1 MVGLCGDCEQQ
12 AYQHPCL
19 SARDW
24 DHTPCSPSSKAHTE
38 GQSQRGRATPV
49 ANMQWLQCASVTPA
63 GPLGARR
70 RAGACHFRGAYRAGP
85 HCLQDQSRADA
96 ELELAVLDTLTD
108 GVLTACAR
116 APEEV
121 RRRLVGVLDGG
132 ITRPRAR
139 HIPDSAAGSRF
150 PHACLRK
157 LYVLCSRG
165 MEAQGA
171 HGCLLEVSNVLCPAL
186 CCPLGDV

>member
-1 MVGLCGDCEQQ
+1 MSNRLISTPVSVHGTGTTPP
-12 AYQHPCL
+12 AAHPPK
-19 SARDW
+19 
-24 DHTPCSPSSKAHTE
+24 HT
-38 GQSQRGRATPV
+38 QRGSRKGAGPH
-49 ANMQWLQCASVTPA
+49 QLQICRLQCASVTPA

-70 RAGACHFRGAYRAGP
+70 RAGACHLRGAYRAGP

-121 RRRLVGVLDGG
+121 LRRLVGVLDGG

-171 HGCLLEVSNVLCPAL
+171 HGCLLEVSNLLCPAL